1 METLLLLYYAAVCW
15 TVAMFIH
22 NNNTIAKTTHFTF
35 QEEMAG
41 IVMAP
46 ITYPFTV
53 VTTAYQMIRK
63 S

>member
-15 TVAMFIH
+15 TVAMLIH

-41 IVMAP
+41 FV
-46 ITYPFTV
+46 
-53 VTTAYQMIRK
+53 R
-63 S
+63 